1 MKREPLAIVGMAC
14 RFPGNADSAD
24 ALWDML
30 CKGTDAIREVPVD
43 RWDVRKFFDPDP
55 DALGKGYTRQGGFL
69 NESIWE
75 FDPAFFGISPREAAV
90 MDPQQRLMLEVTW
103 EAFEDAGMVLSDE
116 LRKRVGV
123 FVGAFCFDNA
133 VQQLSQPS
141 RTAISSHTAT
151 SASMVMLSNRISYVF
166 DLQGPSLTVDTACS
180 SSLVTTHLGCQAIW
194 DGDCDVAVVGGV
206 NVMLRPESTILECKG
221 GFLSKDAR
229 CRTFDAS
236 ANGYVRAEGAGVV
249 VIRPL
254 SAALAA
260 KDRIVAVI
268 RGTGVNQDGRTS
280 SITVPNGQAQEALIR
295 QVCAA
300 TGIDPVQIGYVE
312 AHGTGTPVGDPI
324 EANALGNAIG
334 QGREQACAPWVGSIK
349 TNMGHLEAAAGVAGL
364 MKAALCL
371 QHQQVP
377 PHLHLT
383 RLNPKIDL
391 HTLGLRVP
399 QRMEV
404 LEPTLG
410 RFAAINSFGYGG
422 TNAHALIERAPEP
435 AQVEPAVEDR
445 GPWLVPLSAR
455 TAGALAAYAQAVA
468 QQLRAQPSLSL
479 AAFGHALAVK
489 RAHHDHRALIVAH
502 DRAGLLLSLARLVGG
517 ETEPALRI
525 GRGSEG
531 RRLVWVYTGM
541 GAQWWG
547 MGRSLFQSN
556 EVFRAAI
563 AACDDAWRHVGGESL
578 SSVFDPAAALAAPHG
593 EPMCEPRDAQPANL
607 ALQVGVTQVLR
618 SLGLEADAIVGHSV
632 GEIGAAWAAGAL
644 SLQEAFRLTYHRSQ
658 LQQEL
663 LGLGTMLA
671 LPMPAAAAREQI
683 LALAP
688 DVEIAAFND
697 ALSVTLS
704 GREEDLLRIADWAR
718 TQGVSAQ
725 LLRVGVAYHT
735 RQVDPIRERFH
746 AALAGLETQP
756 HPITLYSTVTG
767 AKVAPGEQDV
777 AYWWRN
783 AREPV
788 LLSDAMQQLHSDG
801 FDAFIEVGPHAVLGA
816 SILRSVPNAASWPSQ
831 RRGASDE
838 QATLLA
844 AASEAYCAGASID
857 WRRLYPRGDTALRA
871 PRYPFQRETLW
882 RETAASRAD
891 RLVEELHPLLHERLA
906 QPMPAWRTTL
916 NERFLPW
923 LPDHRITGALV
934 FPGAGYAVA
943 ALAAADVTGRGNAVE
958 NLEFSRPLEPSSQ
971 TTLQIDFDPRDGHVS
986 LSSQPPGEDP
996 AWHRHAVARLPEG
1009 RTAAPAACDIAQLRA
1024 RCFTAVDVEQF
1035 YRQLNEQGLQY
1046 GPAFRCIRALA
1057 VGVDE
1062 AIVTLRSEDV
1072 EASRYLV
1079 HPALLDAAF
1088 QSMLGLPGEGQA
1100 SGTYVPVL
1108 VRALRLH
1115 GPVGQNVIAHVKVSR
1130 RTPGSIQGE
1139 IRLLDDTGRVL
1150 LAVEGVRCQRVGAPG
1165 TGDDAAK
1172 RLYAW
1177 QWETSPPAEVTEA
1190 KGARWLVLSDHAGVA
1205 RRLEDAALGLTGLE
1219 LVCLPADFASSSA
1232 ESLAAYSGVIDLR
1245 AVDLDLQGDD
1255 PSGEAACARLMS
1267 LVQKLA
1273 HAGPTPPKLVV
1284 VTHRAL
1290 PVGRVEVIP
1299 ASGAVCGLA
1308 RVAMS
1313 ELPALALR
1321 LVDIDTRGAAE
1332 AHYLLAEA
1340 LSTGDENEVALRGGD
1355 RLVPRL
1361 DRWQAAPEPLAQR
1374 SVDEPV
1380 RLVLGTP
1387 GVLDSLHWVA
1397 DRRRPPGR
1405 GEVEIRV
1412 HNTSL
1417 NFKDL
1422 MKALNMLSAAYIET
1436 TFIGEHLGMECSG
1449 TVVAVGEGVTDYAPG
1464 DQVIAIDTNG
1474 CFRSY
1479 HTVGTGY
1486 LFHKPEVLSFDAAP
1500 SLIAYVTP
1508 YYALNYLANTQPGE
1522 TVLIHSASGGVGL
1535 AAIEVARWLG
1545 AEVVATAGSDTKR
1558 AFLRERGVAHVFDSR
1573 TLEFAEDVM
1582 KLTGGRGVDVVLNSL
1597 SAEAARKSLSV
1608 LASHGRFLEIGKKDI
1623 AEGGLLGLADFDR
1636 NLMYAAVDTDR
1647 MGAERPV
1654 LFRRL
1659 IAEVLEL
1666 ISARQIGALPTQVY
1680 PAANVGDA
1688 FRAMARAQHIGKIV
1702 LDTSRGTVQV
1712 EQGRGVTVRSDRSWL
1727 VTGGLGGFGLQ
1738 VARWLVKQ
1746 GVRELV
1752 LVGRTG
1758 ASRPEARQAIGE
1770 MEATGVKVRVEALDV
1785 ADGSAVDRL
1794 MASVAATMAPLQG
1807 IVHGAMVLDDGPI
1820 DGMTAERL
1828 AAVMRPKA
1836 LGAWNLHRASLAL
1849 PIEAFVT
1856 FSSVASFIGNA
1867 SQGAYVAANGF
1878 LDALAWHRHAT
1889 GRPALTVN
1897 WGAIADTGV
1906 VARSEGTAAYLDNM
1920 GIAGM
1925 AATSCTQALGQLL
1938 GTDATQVGV
1947 VEMNWSRWAASAG
1960 VVVRSPRFGRLIT
1973 ATGKSQSEDSPVVTA
1988 LRALPQEERL
1998 PQLQEHLREQLAR
2011 VMHQDAS
2018 KVDVSLSLDNMGV
2031 DSLMAVELINRLRS
2045 ELGVELSAMTV
2056 MMHGATVAKL
2066 AETLQQMLFPEGEQA
2081 AQAAALTT
2089 ADQVDGM
2096 SEAELDALLA
2106 LG

>member
-1 MKREPLAIVGMAC
+1 MNNEPLAIVGMAC
-14 RFPGNADSAD
+14 RFPGHADSAQ
-24 ALWDML
+24 AFWDLL
-30 CKGTDAIREVPVD
+30 CAGTDAIRDVPTD

-55 DALGKGYTRQGGFL
+55 DAIGKGYTRQGGFL
-69 NESIWE
+69 SESIWH

-103 EAFEDAGMVLSDE
+103 EAFEHAGMVLDDE

-141 RTAISSHTAT
+141 RDAISSHTAT

-166 DLQGPSLTVDTACS
+166 DLQGPSFTVDTACS
-180 SSLVTTHLGCQAIW
+180 SSLVTTHLGCRAIW
-194 DGDCDVAVVGGV
+194 DGECDVAVIGGV

-249 VIRPL
+249 VVRPL

-260 KDRIVAVI
+260 NDRIIALI

-295 QVCAA
+295 QVCTA
-300 TGIDPVQIGYVE
+300 TGIDPGQIGYVE

-324 EANALGNAIG
+324 ESSALGNAIG
-334 QGREQACAPWVGSIK
+334 LGREQACAPWVGSVK

-377 PHLHLT
+377 PHLHLKQ
-383 RLNPKIDL
+383 LNPKIDL
-391 HTLGLRVP
+391 QALGLRVP
-399 QRMEV
+399 QRVEA
-404 LEPTLG
+404 LDPELG

-422 TNAHALIERAPEP
+422 TNAHALIERAPERAPVHFP
-435 AQVEPAVEDR
+435 AEDH
-445 GPWLVPLSAR
+445 GPRLVPLSAR
-455 TAGALAAYAQAVA
+455 TDGALAAYAGAVA
-468 QQLRAQPSLSL
+468 SQLREQPSVSL
-479 AAFGHALAVK
+479 AALGHALSVR
-489 RAHHDHRALIVAH
+489 RAHHDHRALIVAN
-502 DRAGLLLSLARLVGG
+502 DRAGLLESLDRLAAG
-517 ETEPALRI
+517 EREPALRT
-525 GRGSEG
+525 GRGAEG

-547 MGRSLFQSN
+547 MGRSLFQAN
-556 EVFRAAI
+556 AVFRDAI
-563 AACDDAWRHVGGESL
+563 AACDHAWRQAGGDGLLSL
-578 SSVFDPAAALAAPHG
+578 FDPAAELAAPHG
-593 EPMCEPRDAQPANL
+593 EPMKEPRDAQPANL
-607 ALQVGVTQVLR
+607 ALQVGVTQVMR

-644 SLQEAFRLTYHRSQ
+644 SLEQAFRLTYHRSR

-663 LGLGTMLA
+663 LGQGTMLA
-671 LPMPAAAAREQI
+671 LPMPAATAREQI

-697 ALSVTLS
+697 ANAVTLG
-704 GREEDLLRIADWAR
+704 GREEGLLRIAEWAR
-718 TQGVSAQ
+718 VKQVSAP
-725 LLRVGVAYHT
+725 LLKVGVAYHT
-735 RQVDPIRERFH
+735 RQMEPIRERFH
-746 AALAGLETQP
+746 AALARLQTQAP
-756 HPITLYSTVTG
+756 RIDLYSTVTG
-767 AKVAPGEQDV
+767 AKVSPGEQDL

-788 LLSDAMQQLHSDG
+788 LLADAMQQLRADG

-816 SILRSVPNAASWPSQ
+816 SILRTVPHASSWPSQ
-831 RRGASDE
+831 RRGNDE

-844 AASEAYCAGASID
+844 AVSDAYCAGASID
-857 WRRLYPRGDTALRA
+857 WRRLYPLGDAAVRA
-871 PRYPFQRETLW
+871 PRYPFQREALW

-891 RLVEELHPLLHERLA
+891 RLVEELHPLLHQRLA
-906 QPMPAWRTTL
+906 QPAPAWRTTL

-943 ALAAADVTGRGNAVE
+943 ALAAAEATGRGNAVE
-958 NLEFSRPLEPSSQ
+958 NLEFSRPLEPRSQ
-971 TTLQIDFDPRDGHVS
+971 TMLQIDFDPRDGHVT
-986 LSSQPPGEDP
+986 LSSQPPGEDA

-1009 RTAAPAACDIAQLRA
+1009 RTAAPAAIDLGPLRA
-1024 RCFTAVDVEQF
+1024 RCRTDVDVEQF
-1035 YRQLNEQGLQY
+1035 YRLLNERGLQY
-1046 GPAFRCIRALA
+1046 GPAFRCIRALS
-1057 VGVDE
+1057 VGADE
-1062 AIVTLRSEDV
+1062 AIATLRSDD
-1072 EASRYLV
+1072 ADAARYLV

-1088 QSMLGLPGEGQA
+1088 QSMLGLPSGGQA

-1115 GPVGQNVIAHVKVSR
+1115 AHVGQAVIAHVRVSR
-1130 RTPGSIQGE
+1130 RTAGNIQGD
-1139 IRLLDDTGRVL
+1139 IRLLDDAGRVL
-1150 LAVEGVRCQRVGAPG
+1150 LEVEGVRCQRVGATG
-1165 TGDDAAK
+1165 NGNGDDGAK

-1177 QWETSPPAEVTEA
+1177 QWETSPAPALAESAV
-1190 KGARWLVLSDHAGVA
+1190 ARWLVLSDRAGVA
-1205 RRLEDAALGLTGLE
+1205 LRLEEAALGLKGLDLE
-1219 LVCLPADFASSSA
+1219 CVPPDFASGP
-1232 ESLAAYSGVIDLR
+1232 AAGFAGYAGVLDLR
-1245 AVDLDLQGDD
+1245 AVDLDLRGDD
-1255 PSGEAACARLMS
+1255 ASGEIASANLLA

-1273 HAGPTPPKLVV
+1273 QAGTPAPKLVV
-1284 VTHRAL
+1284 VTHLAL
-1290 PVGRVEVIP
+1290 PAGQAEVVP
-1299 ASGAVCGLA
+1299 AGGAVCGLA

-1321 LVDIDTRGAAE
+1321 LIDIDHRGIDARR
-1332 AHYLLAEA
+1332 LLAEM
-1340 LSTGDENEVALRGGD
+1340 LSADDENEVAWRGAD

-1361 DRWQAAPEPLAQR
+1361 DRWQAAPAPLAQR
-1374 SVDEPV
+1374 PVDEPV

-1412 HNTSL
+1412 HHTSL

-1464 DQVIAIDTNG
+1464 DAVIAIDTNG

-1508 YYALNYLANTQPGE
+1508 YYALKYLANVQPGE

-1545 AEVVATAGSDTKR
+1545 AEVVATAGSDAKR
-1558 AFLRERGVAHVFDSR
+1558 AFLRERGVKHVFDSR
-1573 TLEFAEDVM
+1573 SLEFAEDVM
-1582 KLTGGRGVDVVLNSL
+1582 QLTGRRGVDVVLNSL
-1597 SAEAARKSLSV
+1597 AAEAARKSLSI
-1608 LASHGRFLEIGKKDI
+1608 LASHGRFIEIGKKDI
-1623 AEGGLLGLADFDR
+1623 AEGGLLGLAEFDR

-1659 IAEVLEL
+1659 IAEVLDL
-1666 ISARQIGALPTQVY
+1666 ITAGRLAAVPTQVY
-1680 PAANVGDA
+1680 PAVEVGDA

-1702 LDTSRGTVQV
+1702 LDMSRGAVPV
-1712 EQGRGVTVRSDRSWL
+1712 AHGRGVAVRADRSWL

-1738 VARWLVKQ
+1738 AARWLVAQ

-1758 ASRPEARQAIGE
+1758 ASRPEARRAIEE
-1770 MEATGVKVRVEALDV
+1770 MEAAGAKVRVEALDV
-1785 ADGSAVDRL
+1785 SDGPAVERL
-1794 MASVAATMAPLQG
+1794 MASVASSMVPLQG

-1820 DGMTAERL
+1820 DGLTAERL
-1828 AAVMRPKA
+1828 AKVMRPKA
-1836 LGAWNLHRASLAL
+1836 LGAWNLHRASLAM
-1849 PIEAFVT
+1849 PIEAFVM

-1878 LDALAWHRHAT
+1878 LDALAWHRRAS

-1906 VARSEGTAAYLDNM
+1906 VARNEGTAAYLDNM

-1925 AATSCTQALGQLL
+1925 AAASCTHALGQLL
-1938 GTDATQVGV
+1938 ETDATQVGV

-1960 VVVRSPRFGRLIT
+1960 AVVRSPRFGRLVT
-1973 ATGKSQSEDSPVVTA
+1973 ATGKSQAEDSAVVVA
-1988 LRALPQEERL
+1988 LRALPKQERL
-1998 PQLQEHLREQLAR
+1998 AQLQEHLREQLAR

-2066 AETLQQMLFPEGEQA
+2066 AENLQQMLFPEGEQA
-2081 AQAAALTT
+2081 AAST
-2089 ADQVDGM
+2089 APAVDVVDAM